1 MFHLSPN
8 LIYLLNQLRLY
19 TRTNFLNLQ
28 DILQFYLVALKNL
41 YRNKFFGEFIVYYLT
56 IKTVIILIQLCIY
69 QIVDLTQKMT
79 PSPKMNKNKI
89 IVLL

>member
-69 QIVDLTQKMT
+69 QIVDLAQKMT
-79 PSPKMNKNKI
+79 LSPKMNKNKI